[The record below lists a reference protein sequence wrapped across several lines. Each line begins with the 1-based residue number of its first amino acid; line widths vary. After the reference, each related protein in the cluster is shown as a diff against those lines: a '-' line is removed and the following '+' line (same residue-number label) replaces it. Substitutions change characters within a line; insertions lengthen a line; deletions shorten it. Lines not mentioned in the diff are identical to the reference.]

1 MVNFRSPSPYLSLSL
16 SPSPS
21 LATVPWMIMAVWK
34 RIRYGFVMAMRTGF
48 ADGCVQF
55 VLRRT
60 QSSYSCR
67 FASVVSMRRLSG
79 VLNGGTV

>member
-1 MVNFRSPSPYLSLSL
+1 
-16 SPSPS
+16 
-21 LATVPWMIMAVWK
+21 MAL
-34 RIRYGFVMAMRTGF
+34 VMAMHTGF